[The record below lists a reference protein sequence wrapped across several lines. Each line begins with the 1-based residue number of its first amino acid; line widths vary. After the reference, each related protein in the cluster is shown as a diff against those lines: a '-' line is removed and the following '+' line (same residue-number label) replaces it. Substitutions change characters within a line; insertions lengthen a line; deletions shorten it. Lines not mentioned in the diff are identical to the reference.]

1 MNKCLI
7 KMYGPVKEVIKF
19 MVNEM
24 NFVSATDNG
33 LQFVAEVNFAQSMR
47 ENDELF
53 LQDNYSVAPVSC
65 CEKMEVDVQQFYTQ
79 DDEEYDYEYDDV
91 KHLYKFHLIKSGKI
105 YFELYKNF
113 EKEVCFNDKHVSDNM
128 EFMSEFFNYFKTPYN
143 YAVSKELKQRLDAH
157 MAFSF
162 EVYTYGLPVSVFNN
176 WLEKYQVRLVGTYG
190 DENEIVVFDK
200 DFAMLS
206 YVDEVKEENFI
217 FRFDAEKDRLTY
229 MCKLLSHKWADNF
242 KLLQDVCD
250 MLYDLKDAV
259 PFEVDLELKENDGLK
274 GMSKYKYNKFY
285 GNMSS
290 AIFELARTSP
300 NQLAKLYVW
309 LENAHKNFLANK

>member
-33 LQFVAEVNFAQSMR
+33 LQFVAEVNFAQSMK
-47 ENDELF
+47 ETDELF
-53 LQDNYSVAPVSC
+53 LQDNYSVAPVSY
-65 CEKMEVDVQQFYTQ
+65 CEKMEVDVQQYYTY
-79 DDEEYDYEYDDV
+79 DDEDYEYEFDDI
-91 KHLYKFHLIKSGKI
+91 KHLYKFHLVKSGKS

-143 YAVSKELKQRLDAH
+143 YAVSKELKQKLDAH

-162 EVYTYGLPVSVFNN
+162 EVYTYGLPIMVFNN

-200 DFAMLS
+200 DFS
-206 YVDEVKEENFI
+206 FSEDVKEENFI
-217 FRFDAEKDRLTY
+217 FRFDAEKDRLSY
-229 MCKLLSHKWADNF
+229 MSKLLSHKWADNYN
-242 KLLQDVCD
+242 LLQDVCD
-250 MLYDLKDAV
+250 MLYDLKDVV
-259 PFEVDLELKENDGLK
+259 PFEVDLEIKGTDEMK

-290 AIFELARTSP
+290 VIFELARTSP

-309 LENAHKNFLANK
+309 LENAHKKFLASK